1 MQPFLQGA
9 IFGLMI
15 AISLGPAFFS
25 LLQTSV
31 TRGFKAG
38 LFMAIG
44 ISISDISIILLSYL
58 GISKLINNPDNQ
70 LMVGIIGGI
79 ILLIFGLVTFTKKP
93 IQQMESQDVNANL
106 STADKLNN
114 KSWNPLA
121 FMIKGYFLNIANPFL
136 IIFWMGIMSY
146 VSANYGLQSHTV
158 VSFFSGTIVTV
169 FGTDLIKCFVGN
181 KIKNYLKPNVLIWF
195 NRIVGIILMASG
207 VILISRVLYELYPW

>member
-1 MQPFLQGA
+1 MNPFLQGT

-31 TRGFKAG
+31 SYGFKAG

-44 ISISDISIILLSYL
+44 ITVSDISLILLSYM

-70 LMVGIIGGI
+70 LVVGIVGGL
-79 ILLIFGLVTFTKKP
+79 ILLIFGLVTFTRKP
-93 IQQMESQDVNANL
+93 VSNMSSGQQQKPDVPVA
-106 STADKLNN
+106 KGY
-114 KSWNPLA
+114 NP
-121 FMIKGYFLNIANPFL
+121 FTFGIKGFFLNIANPFL

-146 VSANYGLQSHTV
+146 VSANYGLETQTV
-158 VSFFSGTIVTV
+158 ITFFSGTIVTV
-169 FGTDLIKCFVGN
+169 FGTDLIKSFVGN
-181 KIKNYLKPNVLIWF
+181 KIKKYLNDKVLTWF

-207 VILISRVLYELYPW
+207 VILISRVVYEIYPW